1 MKRGS
6 DDATTRFSIIFSAC
20 NDDVYLLRIDL
31 PHKGEEKLHLN
42 MQELINGKLL
52 ATGYPLDDDVEN
64 NKKLTDLLGNKF
76 DEIF

>member
-52 ATGYPLDDDVEN
+52 ATG
-64 NKKLTDLLGNKF
+64 K
-76 DEIF
+76 